1 MKMTKK
7 ILKKQQ
13 GAHQCAACG
22 MDYRDEAYASKCKRW
37 CAKHKSCNLE
47 IVKHALMTSGG
58 KK

>member
-1 MKMTKK
+1 MIKK
-7 ILKKQQ
+7 ILKKQR
-13 GAHQCAACG
+13 GVYQCVACG
-22 MDYRDEAYASKCKRW
+22 MAYDDEVYASQCERW